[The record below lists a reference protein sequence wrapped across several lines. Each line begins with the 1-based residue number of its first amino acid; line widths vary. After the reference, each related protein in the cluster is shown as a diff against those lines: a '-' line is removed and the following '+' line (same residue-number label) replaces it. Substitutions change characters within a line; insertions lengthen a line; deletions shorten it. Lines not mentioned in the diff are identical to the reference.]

1 MGQIPSKT
9 SHDPTKSYIIF
20 KRDTAG
26 KNDIAWPKFAAHGQY
41 CNDVGVAKE
50 EFEKLRSEG
59 GSYQLLEF
67 EAIYENNVYK
77 AITGDPKTII
87 EC

>member
-20 KRDTAG
+20 KTDVTG
-26 KNDIAWPKFAAHGQY
+26 KNEIAWPRFAERGQY
-41 CNDVGVAKE
+41 CNDIGVAKE
-50 EFEKLRSEG
+50 EFENLRING

-67 EAIYENNVYK
+67 EAVYENNVYN
-77 AITGDPKTII
+77 AITGDPKTIM